1 MIARCS
7 QQGCRVS
14 LRVRHGQET
23 WHEADGSHTVVSTP
37 PSVRI
42 VAVDGSRQFGR
53 YQVFLAEPDGLV
65 SGVEVR
71 RGRIWTAFTLRGA
84 VRLGARKLAAH
95 ERRTARLRERQAA
108 ADAVSGPLRAT
119 RLLGGDR

>member
-7 QQGCRVS
+7 QQDCRMS
-14 LRVRHGQET
+14 LGVRPGQGI
-23 WHEADGSHTVVSTP
+23 WHEADGSHTVVSMP

-53 YQVFLAEPDGLV
+53 YQVFLTEPDGLV

-71 RGRIWTAFTLRGA
+71 RGQIWTAFTLRGA

-95 ERRTARLRERQAA
+95 ERRAARLRERQAA
-108 ADAVSGPLRAT
+108 ADAVSGPLRT
-119 RLLGGDR
+119 THLLRGGR